1 MYIIQDARLMFGEII
16 YEYASQNVK
25 TVSISN
31 SLFSWT

>member
-1 MYIIQDARLMFGEII
+1 MFGKII

-25 TVSISN
+25 TILIRN